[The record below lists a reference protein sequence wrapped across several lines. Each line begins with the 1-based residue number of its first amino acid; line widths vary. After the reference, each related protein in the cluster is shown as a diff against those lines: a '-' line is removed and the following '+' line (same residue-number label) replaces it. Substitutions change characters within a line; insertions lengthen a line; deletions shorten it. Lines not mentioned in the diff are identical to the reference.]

1 MNVENVTEVAK
12 ELNLPPSFFTW
23 QTLVSA
29 LILTVI
35 CLVIIK
41 ILLKIVDRMLERSKL
56 EKSMHVFVR
65 SLIKYLLLFFAILII
80 AASVGV
86 NVNSLIALF
95 SIFGLAVTLAMQGI
109 LSNLA
114 GGFMVMLY
122 KPFKQNDYV
131 LIGDTE
137 GTIKTIGLTH
147 TQIDTLDNKLVF
159 VPNSE
164 VSSGKVTNFTAEEK
178 RMVELHFS
186 ASYDSPVDEVY
197 EALWELVETVPGYIM
212 DPQPRIN
219 VWEYQNSSIDYL
231 FRGWT
236 RTQDYWT
243 VYFATLDKVKRIF
256 DAHGIEMTYDHINV
270 HMIGGNDDE
279 QSDLAAPKR

>member
-137 GTIKTIGLTH
+137 GTIKTIGLTGA
-147 TQIDTLDNKLVF
+147 TGGKMKELSDILVNVPSTDT
-159 VPNSE
+159 PRIQE
-164 VSSGKVTNFTAEEK
+164 AHITAG
-178 RMVELHFS
+178 HIIC
-186 ASYDSPVDEVY
+186 
-197 EALWELVETVPGYIM
+197 ELVE
-212 DPQPRIN
+212 
-219 VWEYQNSSIDYL
+219 
-231 FRGWT
+231 
-236 RTQDYWT
+236 
-243 VYFATLDKVKRIF
+243 AAIF
-256 DAHGIEMTYDHINV
+256 
-270 HMIGGNDDE
+270 GG
-279 QSDLAAPKR
+279 R